1 MFNLTEFVK
10 TNLINGFRN
19 DSFTEEQVNIF
30 AANYL
35 LKGVFTEA
43 DVIDVSEAM
52 EPQEPEEVSL

>member
-1 MFNLTEFVK
+1 MMFNLAEFVK

-35 LKGVFTEA
+35 LKGVLTEA
-43 DVIDVSEAM
+43 DVLTMSEAM
-52 EPQEPEEVSL
+52 QPTEAIEE